1 MEFLTLHL
9 FAGAGGG
16 ILADKLLGFRPIG
29 AVEIDAYCRQVLLS
43 RQADGCLPDFPLWDD
58 VRTFRRDNPD
68 TRNFIDH
75 CYDIRDRLVLCGG
88 FPCQDI
94 SCAGLRAGIFGKRS
108 GLWSEFARTC
118 GEIRPIVAF
127 VENSNQLVR
136 RGVDVVLGDM
146 DELGYD
152 VCWGV
157 LSAADVGAPHLRKRF
172 WGVAVRRDVSHA
184 YRQHSE
190 ECCNGIATAPEDN
203 RLDQL
208 CCHVSDSLR
217 SRGIRRFEERQEDQG
232 YEAFVA
238 GRKVVD
244 AIRQRRQNKSDLGG
258 MVDVMGAWLD
268 DCKSGTLWDKNEH
281 FIPRLSDR
289 CPNRRKRLKA
299 IGNGEVPLCAALAF
313 DWLINV
319 INNYAKGGLT

>member
-58 VRTFRRDNPD
+58 VRSFRRDNSD
-68 TRNFIDH
+68 TRDFIDR
-75 CYDIRDRLVLCGG
+75 CYNVRDRLVLCGG

-94 SCAGLRAGIFGKRS
+94 SCAGLGAGIHGKRS
-108 GLWSEFARTC
+108 GLWTEFARIT
-118 GEIRPIVAF
+118 GEIRPIVTF

-136 RGVDVVLGDM
+136 RGIDVVLGDL

-152 VCWGV
+152 VAWGV
-157 LSAADVGAPHLRKRF
+157 FSAANVGAPHLRKRF
-172 WGVAVRRDVSHA
+172 WGVGVRRDVSNA
-184 YRQHSE
+184 YRQHGE
-190 ECCNGIATAPEDN
+190 KRCNRIAAEAEDN

-208 CCHVSDSLR
+208 CRHVSDSLHT
-217 SRGIRRFEERQEDQG
+217 RGVWRFG
-232 YEAFVA
+232 
-238 GRKVVD
+238 
-244 AIRQRRQNKSDLGG
+244 QRPEN
-258 MVDVMGAWLD
+258 
-268 DCKSGTLWDKNEH
+268 LWDDREH
-281 FIPRLSDR
+281 CLPRLVER
-289 CPNRRKRLKA
+289 CPNRRKKLKA

-313 DWLINV
+313 DWLLHTINRF
-319 INNYAKGGLT
+319 AKGEF

>member
-43 RQADGCLPDFPLWDD
+43 RQADGCLPRFPLWDD

-68 TRNFIDH
+68 TRNFIDR
-75 CYDIRDRLVLCGG
+75 CYTVRDRLILCGG

-94 SCAGLRAGIFGKRS
+94 SCAGLGAGIHGKRS
-108 GLWSEFARTC
+108 GLWTEFARIT
-118 GEIRPIVAF
+118 GEIRPIVTF

-136 RGVDVVLGDM
+136 RGVDVVLGDL

-152 VCWGV
+152 VAWGV
-157 LSAADVGAPHLRKRF
+157 FSAANVGAPHLRKRF
-172 WGVAVRRDVSHA
+172 WGVGVRRDVSNA
-184 YRQHSE
+184 YCQHGE
-190 ECCNGIATAPEDN
+190 ECCNRIATEAKDN

-208 CCHVSDSLR
+208 CRHVSNALH
-217 SRGIRRFEERQEDQG
+217 SRGVWRFGQRPENQG
-232 YEAFVA
+232 NPAPDA
-238 GRKVVD
+238 GRKIVN
-244 AIRQRRQNKSDLGG
+244 ASWQRRQNQPRMGRMAHG
-258 MVDVMGAWLD
+258 MGNWLD
-268 DCKSGTLWDKNEH
+268 DCATGNLWDDREH
-281 FIPRLSDR
+281 CLPRLVER
-289 CPNRRKRLKA
+289 CPNRRKKLKA

-313 DWLINV
+313 DWLLHTINRF
-319 INNYAKGGLT
+319 AKGEF